1 MCRTLSPVGKVA
13 VRHHL
18 GWSGASVRGPIL
30 LTGQMR
36 SLGRGLQGTSY
47 RELGWAQQ
55 NAGYPK
61 TRHTGKVAS
70 LHAATAKSIVY
81 ICILGSY
88 SFPTHS
94 AQRPP
99 G

>member
-1 MCRTLSPVGKVA
+1 M
-13 VRHHL
+13 L
-18 GWSGASVRGPIL
+18 GPL
-30 LTGQMR
+30 FLTGQTR

-47 RELGWAQQ
+47 RELGWAEQK
-55 NAGYPK
+55 AGYHK

-70 LHAATAKSIVY
+70 PQAATAKSIVH

-88 SFPTHS
+88 DFPTHS
-94 AQRPP
+94 AQRSQ

>member
-13 VRHHL
+13 VLRCL
-18 GWSGASVRGPIL
+18 GWPGTSVLGPLL
-30 LTGQMR
+30 LTGQTR
-36 SLGRGLQGTSY
+36 SPGRGLGRAEQK
-47 RELGWAQQ
+47 
-55 NAGYPK
+55 AGYHK

-70 LHAATAKSIVY
+70 PQAATAKSIVH

-88 SFPTHS
+88 GFPTHS